1 MIVVIRPMSLTIP
14 VPGDATL
21 VPLRTRYL
29 RRTARLLLEPPSGP
43 PWLAHAQASVRDALA
58 GVLTRS
64 AGDFY
69 GALLLPQVGGPIHA
83 GDLGEAIPT
92 LLTELARRRA
102 LGPEGVWWPGPVR
115 RLLTPMRGLVNDFGV
130 ERAGMVFRDG
140 EVETAPGEVWTID
153 GAGLRVFHAMR
164 EGGWLAEV
172 DNNPLARLEA
182 HPDKE
187 GNALSLGAATVA
199 EWLTALDD
207 ARALIRAAL
216 PALADEHRSLLATV
230 VPVGGPMERSLS
242 ASYQE
247 VIGLVYVSLHP
258 SPLKMAE
265 ALVHELQHNKLNLVA
280 HVDPILVDR
289 GEGLHPSPVRP
300 DPRPLWGVLLAVHA
314 FLPVAAMFRALA
326 ELGHPLAATDGFRA
340 RFQEVRDVNHDGMA
354 VVRAHARPT
363 ELGAR
368 LLEEMDTLE
377 TEQWGWG

>member
-1 MIVVIRPMSLTIP
+1 MSLTLP
-14 VPGDATL
+14 TPGDGTL
-21 VPLRTRYL
+21 AALRTRYL

-43 PWLAHAQASVRDALA
+43 PWLVAAHASVRDALA

-83 GDLGEAIPT
+83 GDLGEAIPQ
-92 LLTELARRRA
+92 LLTELARRRV
-102 LGPEGVWWPGPVR
+102 LGPEGVWWHGPVR
-115 RLLTPMRGLVNDFGV
+115 RLVSPVLGVVNDFGV
-130 ERAGMVFRDG
+130 ERAGMVFHDG
-140 EVETAPGEVWTID
+140 EVEVAPGEIWPLD
-153 GAGLRVFHAMR
+153 GAGARVFHPMR
-164 EGGWLAEV
+164 QGGWFAEV
-172 DNNPLARLEA
+172 DNNPLATVEA

-187 GNALSLGAATVA
+187 GNALSLGTASVA
-199 EWLTALDD
+199 EWVAALDA
-207 ARALIRAAL
+207 ARALIRTAL
-216 PALADEHRSLLATV
+216 PALADEHRSLLAMV

-265 ALVHELQHNKLNLVA
+265 ALVHEVQHNKLNLVA
-280 HVDPILVDR
+280 HVDPLLVD
-289 GEGLHPSPVRP
+289 GGAGLYPSPVRP
-300 DPRPLWGVLLAVHA
+300 DPRPLWGVMLAVHA

-326 ELGHPLAATDGFRA
+326 EQGHPLAATEGFRV
-340 RFQEVRDVNHDGMA
+340 RFREVLDVNHDGMA
-354 VVRAHARPT
+354 VVREHARPT

-368 LLEEMDTLE
+368 LVAEMDRLE

>member
-1 MIVVIRPMSLTIP
+1 MIVVPPPMSLTLP
-14 VPGDATL
+14 TPGDGTL
-21 VPLRTRYL
+21 AALRTRYL
-29 RRTARLLLEPPSGP
+29 RRTARLLLEAPAGP
-43 PWLAHAQASVRDALA
+43 LWLVHAHASVRDALA
-58 GVLTRS
+58 GVLTRRP
-64 AGDFY
+64 ADLY
-69 GALLLPQVGGPIHA
+69 GALSLPQVGGPIHA
-83 GDLGEAIPT
+83 GDLGEAIPQ

-115 RLLTPMRGLVNDFGV
+115 RLLAPVLGVVNELGT

-140 EVETAPGEVWTID
+140 EVETAPGEIWPLD
-153 GAGLRVFHAMR
+153 GAGPRVFHPMR
-164 EGGWLAEV
+164 QGGWFAEA
-172 DNNPLARLEA
+172 DNNPLATLEA

-199 EWLTALDD
+199 DWLTALDD
-207 ARALIRAAL
+207 ARGLLRTAL
-216 PALADEHRSLLATV
+216 PTLAEEHRSLLATV

-258 SPLKMAE
+258 SRLKMAE
-265 ALVHELQHNKLNLVA
+265 ALVHEVQHNKLNLVA
-280 HVDPILVDR
+280 HVDPLLVD
-289 GEGLHPSPVRP
+289 GGAGLYPSPVRP

-326 ELGHPLAATDGFRA
+326 DQGHPLAATEASRA
-340 RFQEVRDVNHDGMA
+340 RFREVLDVNHDGMA

-377 TEQWGWG
+377 TEQWGWR